1 MPLLKKSERMWP
13 QARPEGTA
21 SPVWVHTQG
30 RSLHLGSPP
39 QASPSLCLTGGGE
52 QTLGPGE
59 GLRGDMVSENR
70 TT

>member
-1 MPLLKKSERMWP
+1 MPLFKKSERMWP

-39 QASPSLCLTGGGE
+39 QARPFLCLTGGGE